1 MTPVCIRSLSAVRNN
16 SLATICGVFN
26 LQGYIFIILNLGVLK
41 KKLSVRIS
49 TVNEY
54 THKCPTIPHP
64 PYVYKYTACHH
75 CIHNTTCNCHPSTS
89 IFPHPSLY
97 VPHSA
102 PFSRSPLHGPYTGE
116 FRGHTHSYPT
126 HTHYRTNLRAFQMVW
141 VKI

>member
-16 SLATICGVFN
+16 SLATVCGVFN
-26 LQGYIFIILNLGVLK
+26 LQGYVFIILNLGVKKKK

-75 CIHNTTCNCHPSTS
+75 YIHNTTCNCHPSTS

-102 PFSRSPLHGPYTGE
+102 PFSQISTTWTLYWGISRTHPLIP
-116 FRGHTHSYPT
+116 HTHTLPHQLESIS
-126 HTHYRTNLRAFQMVW
+126 NGFG
-141 VKI
+141 

>member
-26 LQGYIFIILNLGVLK
+26 LQGYIFIILNLGVQ

-75 CIHNTTCNCHPSTS
+75 YIHNTTCNCHPSTS
-89 IFPHPSLY
+89 IFPHPSFICTTFC
-97 VPHSA
+97 
-102 PFSRSPLHGPYTGE
+102 PFRPDLHYMDLILGNFEDT
-116 FRGHTHSYPT
+116 PT
-126 HTHYRTNLRAFQMVW
+126 HTPHTHTLPHQLESISNGFS
-141 VKI
+141 